1 MNGSL
6 NTSELVSL
14 RRLLAHEYVKSK
26 LMDIGLPCHS
36 THPDVYAT
44 DRGNSP
50 TDEHFDPHDI
60 APYANVNQP
69 PFYLW
74 ERLNRSPGS
83 LTLANDLSNIDEVVM
98 ETYRLFV
105 GD

>member
-1 MNGSL
+1 
-6 NTSELVSL
+6 
-14 RRLLAHEYVKSK
+14 
-26 LMDIGLPCHS
+26 MDIGLPCHS

-50 TDEHFDPHDI
+50 TAEHFGAHGHCSVCP
-60 APYANVNQP
+60 ANQP
-69 PFYLW
+69 LFYLW